1 MSQPIDAVT
10 AGHTPESEPAGSA
23 TPAWSFETK
32 QLHAGSAP
40 DPATGAR
47 AVPIYQTTSF
57 VFRDTQH
64 ASDLFS
70 AETLA
75 ILNLASAGDHIV
87 SSASLYGG
95 TYNLFRH
102 TLPKFGIEVSF
113 VEDPDDLDAWRAA
126 VRPQTKALFAETL
139 GNPRGNV
146 LDVRAVADVAHAA
159 GLPLVVDN
167 TVPTPYLLR
176 PIEHGADVVV
186 HSATKFLGG
195 HGTTLGGVVVDVGTF
210 DFGAHPERFT
220 GFTEPDPSYHGLRYW
235 SALGPGVSA
244 VKLRVQLLRDLG
256 PSIAPHSAFLLLQG
270 VETLSLR
277 LERHSSNAQELAQW
291 LEQRDEVS
299 AVHCPG
305 LPSNRW
311 YEAARRYLP
320 RGAGPWAHPRR
331 AAANR
336 NGAGGPT
343 HPHLHLGAP
352 GQSGGPRRR
361 SGPDHRRRPFGTA
374 PRHPPLDTRSATK
387 PRNPT
392 RHTCINTGVSASALP
407 GQTRTPQGW
416 MHPARAAFRAPVRDP
431 LRLKH
436 VCSIRCPR
444 SLSPTPSHDLNT
456 PHDKCSCPD
465 PASPAH
471 PSLGT
476 LRHRAVRRPRR
487 STHRQSRSH
496 VERHPHD

>member
-10 AGHTPESEPAGSA
+10 AGHTPESEPAGVG

-32 QLHAGSAP
+32 QLHAGTTP

-64 ASDLFS
+64 AADLFS
-70 AETLA
+70 LAEPGNIYTRIHNPTQDALEQRVASLEGGVAAVALASGQAAETLA
-75 ILNLASAGDHIV
+75 LLNLASAGDHIV

-102 TLPKFGIEVSF
+102 TLPRFGIEVSF

-126 VRPQTKALFAETL
+126 VRPNTKALFAETL

-146 LDVRAVADVAHAA
+146 LDVRGVADVAHAA

-195 HGTTLGGVVVDVGTF
+195 HGTTIGGVVVDAGTF
-210 DFGAHPERFT
+210 DFGAHPERFPD
-220 GFTEPDPSYHGLRYW
+220 FTEPDPSYHGLRYW
-235 SALGPGVSA
+235 PALGAGAYA

-256 PSIAPHSAFLLLQG
+256 PAIAPHSAFLLLQG

-277 LERHSSNAQELAQW
+277 LERHSSNAQALAEW

-299 AVHCPG
+299 AVHYPG
-305 LPSNRW
+305 LPSSRW
-311 YEAARRYLP
+311 YEAGRRYLP
-320 RGAGPWAHPRR
+320 RGAGAVLSFELRGGVEAGRRFVDGLELFSHLANIGDVRSLVIHPASTTHSQLDEAQLAATGTTPGLVRLSVGIENPADLKADLEAGFR
-331 AAANR
+331 AA
-336 NGAGGPT
+336 
-343 HPHLHLGAP
+343 
-352 GQSGGPRRR
+352 
-361 SGPDHRRRPFGTA
+361 
-374 PRHPPLDTRSATK
+374 K
-387 PRNPT
+387 E
-392 RHTCINTGVSASALP
+392 AS
-407 GQTRTPQGW
+407 
-416 MHPARAAFRAPVRDP
+416 
-431 LRLKH
+431 
-436 VCSIRCPR
+436 
-444 SLSPTPSHDLNT
+444 
-456 PHDKCSCPD
+456 
-465 PASPAH
+465 
-471 PSLGT
+471 
-476 LRHRAVRRPRR
+476 
-487 STHRQSRSH
+487 
-496 VERHPHD
+496 